1 MPVSRWDDPSEM
13 MGRLQSE
20 LDHTLR
26 QVFGG
31 RPSGN
36 NTPVMWT
43 PSTDLREDDNEI
55 VIKMDLPAVKPE
67 DVDIELTR
75 DTLVVKGE
83 RKFDDVERR
92 KDYVRVERQFG
103 TFQRSWTIATPVQ
116 AEAIKAEFK
125 DGVLTI
131 TLPKAEAAKPRKV
144 QVTAG

>member
-31 RPSGN
+31 RSNGT

-83 RKFDDVERR
+83 RKFDDIERR

-103 TFQRSWTIATPVQ
+103 TFQRSWTIATAVQ

>member
-31 RPSGN
+31 RSNGN
-36 NTPVMWT
+36 STPVMWT

-92 KDYVRVERQFG
+92 KDYVRIERQFG
-103 TFQRSWTIATPVQ
+103 TFQRSWTIATSVQ
-116 AEAIKAEFK
+116 ADSIKAEFK